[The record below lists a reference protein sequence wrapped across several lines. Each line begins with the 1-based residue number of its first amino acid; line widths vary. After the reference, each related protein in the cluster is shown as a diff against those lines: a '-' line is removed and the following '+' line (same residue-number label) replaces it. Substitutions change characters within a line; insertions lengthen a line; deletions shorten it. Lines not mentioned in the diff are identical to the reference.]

1 MCLWYVFA
9 ASLSTNVYVLS
20 KSTIDPYNLEAQA
33 GLGTSTLARG
43 ILYISNNSTASDE
56 QASLLKMATFHLKLA
71 SLLCSNE
78 HKPVDTS
85 FEELVA
91 SDDDVDIKS
100 KNLNHPNLIA
110 HAAILHN
117 LALAYIAMGD
127 SNSSTPLLL
136 RAAAIHR
143 QINTSEQ
150 NAQSWNLPHEVLHL
164 LEEKAWLLGAKSSA
178 AGTKQKKRRIPFL
191 HRKD

>member
-1 MCLWYVFA
+1 M
-9 ASLSTNVYVLS
+9 ASLSTNVFMLS
-20 KSTIDPYNLEAQA
+20 KTTIDPYNLEAQA

-43 ILYISNNSTASDE
+43 ILYNSNNSTASDE

-85 FEELVA
+85 VEELVA
-91 SDDDVDIKS
+91 SDDDDVDIKS

-117 LALAYIAMGD
+117 LALAYIALGD

-143 QINTSEQ
+143 QINSSEQ
-150 NAQSWNLPHEVLHL
+150 NAQSWNLPHQVLQL

-178 AGTKQKKRRIPFL
+178 AGTKQKKKRRIPFL